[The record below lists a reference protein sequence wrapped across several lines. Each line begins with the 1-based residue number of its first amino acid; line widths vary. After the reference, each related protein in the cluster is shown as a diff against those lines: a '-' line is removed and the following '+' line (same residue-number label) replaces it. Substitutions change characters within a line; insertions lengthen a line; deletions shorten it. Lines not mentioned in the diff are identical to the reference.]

1 MDKWE
6 GLLRVNLTAAFH
18 TTRLALGGMRV
29 QGWGRIVNMASVH
42 GLVASA
48 HKAAYCASKFG
59 LVGLTKV
66 SHPATSHLTLLH
78 PSLILY
84 LVTVWF
90 QVVALETAGS
100 GITCNAVCPALVF
113 TTCNC

>member
-1 MDKWE
+1 MDMWE
-6 GLLRVNLTAAFH
+6 GLLRVNLIASFH

-29 QGWGRIVNMASVH
+29 RDWGRIVNMASVY

-78 PSLILY
+78 PSPLTHPAPRDC
-84 LVTVWF
+84 LVPGGCLGNGWIWDHIQCHLSSIGVH
-90 QVVALETAGS
+90 
-100 GITCNAVCPALVF
+100 PM
-113 TTCNC
+113 